1 MKELIYYKIKEY
13 DPQLNEFEISY
24 SNHPLIVDDLVSLY
38 KGRNKMA
45 KSESIKELTSKIL
58 NNFLLIKSESIKYV
72 KFVVVR
78 YDIVS
83 RLFVFDENY
92 SRVFFDF
99 TSPTEN
105 NLENLESN

>member
-1 MKELIYYKIKEY
+1 MNELIYSKIKEY

-24 SNHPLIVDDLVSLY
+24 SNHPLILDDLVSLY
-38 KGRNKMA
+38 KGRYKMA

-58 NNFLLIKSESIKYV
+58 NNLLLIKNESIEYV

-78 YDIVS
+78 YDIIS
-83 RLFVFDENY
+83 RLFVFAEDY
-92 SRVFFDF
+92 SKVFFDF

-105 NLENLESN
+105 DLESN